1 MFHTWT
7 KHCATA
13 GVRTVSRQAS
23 MFRSKRFSTMGPSR
37 RGWRAR
43 SHRTLPVSSIGGR
56 KSRTEVK
63 RGGQAAPFASSSPPP
78 PLILVELVH
87 HRPERGE
94 RVLREIGVQ
103 LLVVLG
109 ADGLALL
116 ALADLEPAAL
126 DRLAHRMRRHGR
138 PAERRARSREEPAF
152 ESDIRRRDAEELREH
167 VRGRAVADE
176 ELELPRALVEV
187 VDLPEAV
194 LERPRVDLH
203 GDARLG
209 HLRELHELRGA
220 ERTQLLGL
228 RFRET

>member
-1 MFHTWT
+1 M
-7 KHCATA
+7 
-13 GVRTVSRQAS
+13 GRTSRPTRTGWS
-23 MFRSKRFSTMGPSR
+23 TSTRSCSARWGRTLG
-37 RGWRAR
+37 AR
-43 SHRTLPVSSIGGR
+43 SENGAA
-56 KSRTEVK
+56 
-63 RGGQAAPFASSSPPP
+63 QAAPLPSSSSPPP

-138 PAERRARSREEPAF
+138 PAERRARSREEPAL

-228 RFRET
+228 RFR